1 MAFFKKDFLE
11 QQTQAS
17 APFNIGTAD
26 KVQTLQQYGEHRS
39 TTSNSSSV
47 LNPNQ
52 YLNMNGTLGSQ
63 QNQNLGPT
71 QIFYNTGA
79 QGGASMGSNQYLQGI
94 PPMQTNNHL

>member
-1 MAFFKKDFLE
+1 
-11 QQTQAS
+11 
-17 APFNIGTAD
+17 
-26 KVQTLQQYGEHRS
+26 
-39 TTSNSSSV
+39 
-47 LNPNQ
+47 
-52 YLNMNGTLGSQ
+52 MNGTLGSQ